1 MKIVFSPE
9 TNDCLAEIV
18 EYYRRKR
25 NRKYGLKIMTKII
38 LKANKL
44 RDFPRLGPVEGK
56 LTTEEVEYRYLV
68 EGDYKILYLILEDYI
83 LITDVFDTRQDP
95 EKM

>member
-9 TNDCLAEIV
+9 ANDCLIEIL
-18 EYYRRKR
+18 EYYRRKG
-25 NRKYGLKIMTKII
+25 NKMHGRKIWAKII

-44 RDFPRLGPVEGK
+44 KGFPGLGPVEGT
-56 LTTEEVEYRYLV
+56 LTTEDIEYRYLV
-68 EGDYKILYLILEDYI
+68 EGNYKIIYLIIEDYI